1 MVCKLHLKNL
11 PPPPKSNI
19 IARLPITRPPV
30 TSIPHPH
37 HRLALRWP
45 TRPEARPH
53 PLAWLTHPLTPRR
66 RVPLNPGCRGRLSR
80 PRNSPCTAGG
90 LFWPAPAGEGEAA
103 PKAALTRGWR
113 PRPASRVAR
122 PGGGA
127 TAHLPQPAGR
137 SAFSARTDGWVTAGT
152 RRASVTAAAGVA
164 HAASSLHVS
173 HVSTA
178 PAPAPRLG
186 SSPRLRPGQRQGGGP
201 EAGTEER
208 SKRGTLLGAEQPS
221 ARPLA
226 VTWRAARGL
235 LGSVVLSWGR

>member
-1 MVCKLHLKNL
+1 MVCKLHRKNL
-11 PPPPKSNI
+11 PPLPKGNI

-30 TSIPHPH
+30 TSIPPPH

-45 TRPEARPH
+45 TRTEARPH

-66 RVPLNPGCRGRLSR
+66 RVPLNPECGGRLLR
-80 PRNSPCTAGG
+80 PRHSPCTAGG
-90 LFWPAPAGEGEAA
+90 LFWPAPAGGGEAA

-137 SAFSARTDGWVTAGT
+137 SAFSARTDVTAGT

-178 PAPAPRLG
+178 PAPAP
-186 SSPRLRPGQRQGGGP
+186 
-201 EAGTEER
+201 
-208 SKRGTLLGAEQPS
+208 
-221 ARPLA
+221 
-226 VTWRAARGL
+226 L
-235 LGSVVLSWGR
+235 LGSGPGSVEAEARRRGLKRQASGERRWGPNGPARARWRSRGMRRAGFWEL

>member
-1 MVCKLHLKNL
+1 MLG
-11 PPPPKSNI
+11 
-19 IARLPITRPPV
+19 
-30 TSIPHPH
+30 
-37 HRLALRWP
+37 
-45 TRPEARPH
+45 
-53 PLAWLTHPLTPRR
+53 HPLTPRR

-186 SSPRLRPGQRQGGGP
+186 SGPGQRQGGGP

-208 SKRGTLLGAEQPS
+208 SKRGNAAGGRTAQR
-221 ARPLA
+221 APLY
-226 VTWRAARGL
+226 L
-235 LGSVVLSWGR
+235 FLK

>member
-1 MVCKLHLKNL
+1 MLCKLHLNKNC
-11 PPPPKSNI
+11 PPPKSI
-19 IARLPITRPPV
+19 LLLGCPSHAHRSPQSHL
-30 TSIPHPH
+30 PH

-45 TRPEARPH
+45 TRTEARPH
-53 PLAWLTHPLTPRR
+53 PLAWLTHPLTSRR
-66 RVPLNPGCRGRLSR
+66 RVPLNPGCGGRLSR
-80 PRNSPCTAGG
+80 PRHSACTAGA
-90 LFWPAPAGEGEAA
+90 LFCPAPTGGGEAA

-178 PAPAPRLG
+178 PAPRLG
-186 SSPRLRPGQRQGGGP
+186 SGPGSVKAEARRRGLKREASGERRWGPNGPARASWRSRGCCARASGKRSP
-201 EAGTEER
+201 E
-208 SKRGTLLGAEQPS
+208 LGA
-221 ARPLA
+221 
-226 VTWRAARGL
+226 
-235 LGSVVLSWGR
+235 LGVSPPA